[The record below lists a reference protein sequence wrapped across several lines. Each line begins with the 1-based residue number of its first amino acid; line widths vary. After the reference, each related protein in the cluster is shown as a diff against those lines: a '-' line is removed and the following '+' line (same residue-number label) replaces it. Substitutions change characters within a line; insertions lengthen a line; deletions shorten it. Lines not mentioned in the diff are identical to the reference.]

1 MNDNMFEGDIDI
13 NRTSNNENAPLNIG
27 LSRTEI
33 LEKKSS
39 QLRAIFIIPIILLS
53 VVDIIIP
60 LVTDLNHSES
70 ESEYF
75 GSGLSLFFFLPL
87 TAFDS
92 ILIILNSLFCL
103 DFPLIKMFF
112 YVLLLLGKGVCVIVF
127 FDLFSETVFSCV
139 LMGIAF
145 FGLCV
150 CLLIYTIKLCIV
162 YK

>member
-13 NRTSNNENAPLNIG
+13 NRIGNNENAPLNIG

-60 LVTDLNHSES
+60 LVTDVNSTES

-75 GSGLSLFFFLPL
+75 SSSLSLIFLLPL
-87 TAFDS
+87 TAFVS
-92 ILIILNSLFCL
+92 LLIILNSLFCL
-103 DFPLIKMFF
+103 DFPLIKIFF
-112 YVLLLLGKGVCVIVF
+112 YVLLLLAKGVFVINF
-127 FDLFSETVFSCV
+127 FELYSESVFSCA

-145 FGLCV
+145 FGLCS
-150 CLLIYTIKLCIV
+150 CSFIYTIKLCIL